1 MEGGSA
7 LHISVQINKHTPIH
21 TSDAQHTS
29 GEILLPEPCL
39 ELWKDRRKINQS
51 HRKSPSLMSF
61 SSVFRETMTRSHGI
75 YNTLPFLHAM
85 FESFNNN
92 KKKQPTMHTLDG
104 THKNTCEFKA
114 TELRKVVPTFPPTL
128 YIICIQGF

>member
-1 MEGGSA
+1 
-7 LHISVQINKHTPIH
+7 
-21 TSDAQHTS
+21 
-29 GEILLPEPCL
+29 
-39 ELWKDRRKINQS
+39 
-51 HRKSPSLMSF
+51 
-61 SSVFRETMTRSHGI
+61 MTRSHGI

-85 FESFNNN
+85 FESFNN
-92 KKKQPTMHTLDG
+92 KKKNQPTMHILGG